1 MKNKIW
7 FERKVVRCQNKRI
20 EKHHRK
26 IKFDSKG
33 YKHLKDIVIFLM
45 RVFILLKEKKIKL
58 LSLLGRLKSKN
69 RLNHQK
75 VIFDRFNF

>member
-7 FERKVVRCQNKRI
+7 FERKVVRCQNKRL
-20 EKHHRK
+20 EKHRRE
-26 IKFDSKG
+26 IKFISNGKR
-33 YKHLKDIVIFLM
+33 HLKDIVIFLM

>member
-7 FERKVVRCQNKRI
+7 FERKVARCQDKRI
-20 EKHHRK
+20 EKQDRK

-33 YKHLKDIVIFLM
+33 NKHLRDIAIFLM

-58 LSLLGRLKSKN
+58 LN
-69 RLNHQK
+69 
-75 VIFDRFNF
+75 